1 VKRLI
6 ANRPDWKRILQ
17 KRFYCSYLNT
27 PKFTGYAT
35 LLCLDKVRDPLLA
48 KSSDMPVCIVNDN
61 YSWLQHFPQ
70 DEHFTL
76 TTMFDEQGKV
86 VQWYIDICLRH
97 GVTENNIPW
106 LDDLFLDVVIFPSGE
121 TKLLDFVEL
130 SSALATNELSKR
142 EYDLAVQESERLLS
156 AISEN
161 KFALFDLCTNHRQL
175 LLQTAQVS

>member
-1 VKRLI
+1 ML
-6 ANRPDWKRILQ
+6 
-17 KRFYCSYLNT
+17 
-27 PKFTGYAT
+27 
-35 LLCLDKVRDPLLA
+35 
-48 KSSDMPVCIVNDN
+48 
-61 YSWLQHFPQ
+61 
-70 DEHFTL
+70 
-76 TTMFDEQGKV
+76 DEQGKV

-161 KFALFDLCTNHRQL
+161 KFASF
-175 LLQTAQVS
+175 